1 MKKKMTCCYN
11 ILTGYK
17 VFLDIFESYGLMYR
31 DTVIS
36 TSTFHIHSCKSVMF
50 GDWMLHHRRYCA
62 ITFIFTRSYIDNIYT
77 DKKNVQIFFSVKSMY
92 SYNRQ

>member
-1 MKKKMTCCYN
+1 MYLHFFSTSIVFVPNVNKVFGVSVAILNYHEKKMTCCYN

-50 GDWMLHHRRYCA
+50 GD
-62 ITFIFTRSYIDNIYT
+62 
-77 DKKNVQIFFSVKSMY
+77 
-92 SYNRQ
+92 